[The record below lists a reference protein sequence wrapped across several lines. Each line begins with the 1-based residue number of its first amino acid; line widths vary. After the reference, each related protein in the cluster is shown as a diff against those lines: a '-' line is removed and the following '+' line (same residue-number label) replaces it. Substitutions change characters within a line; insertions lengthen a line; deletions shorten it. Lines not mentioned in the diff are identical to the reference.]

1 MPDVSFRSFA
11 APVISRPLVQLVRKC
26 NGPQFRPG
34 FTWAQLFH
42 YVEGL
47 SFCVSPLAAFQSP
60 APRIHFSL
68 ADLEPHGKDG
78 GEWNCFLLTHAN
90 IVDTMAILIL
100 PQGDAESVDAP
111 RLE

>member
-1 MPDVSFRSFA
+1 MRQILGHFPGQPYIGA
-11 APVISRPLVQLVRKC
+11 SRGL
-26 NGPQFRPG
+26 
-34 FTWAQLFH
+34 QLFH

-60 APRIHFSL
+60 APHIHFSL

-100 PQGDAESVDAP
+100 PQGDAESSKTRPGSPENEATRVAP
-111 RLE
+111 SKLGIFQ